1 MFLIGI
7 ILLVLFFVLRI
18 VFKDNDKLKV
28 SPGPEL
34 TPDQKAANY
43 KSVRTFLENN
53 PDLRIKDHF
62 PEYVKDIETT
72 RKYNEL
78 NRQFEAGQV
87 SYADYQIELNE
98 LIKDVKISL

>member
-7 ILLVLFFVLRI
+7 ILLIFCVALNLA
-18 VFKDNDKLKV
+18 FKGSDKLKV
-28 SPGPEL
+28 SSGPEL

-53 PDLRIKDHF
+53 PDSRIKDHF

-78 NRQFEAGQV
+78 NRQFEAGNI

-98 LIKDVKISL
+98 LIKDVKISF